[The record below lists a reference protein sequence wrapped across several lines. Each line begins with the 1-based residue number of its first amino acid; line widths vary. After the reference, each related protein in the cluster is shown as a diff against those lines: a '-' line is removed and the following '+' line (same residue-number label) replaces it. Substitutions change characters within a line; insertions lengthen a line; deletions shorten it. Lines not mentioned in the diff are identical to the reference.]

1 MTSSS
6 SEDEESSASS
16 DTTDDVVSDVEDSD
30 SDYATPARQYPQR
43 MRRPRQ
49 FSGDIPWD
57 TISL

>member
-6 SEDEESSASS
+6 SEDEESSAST

-30 SDYATPARQYPQR
+30 SDFATPPRQYPQR

-49 FSGDIPWD
+49 FYCDIPWD
-57 TISL
+57 AIRL